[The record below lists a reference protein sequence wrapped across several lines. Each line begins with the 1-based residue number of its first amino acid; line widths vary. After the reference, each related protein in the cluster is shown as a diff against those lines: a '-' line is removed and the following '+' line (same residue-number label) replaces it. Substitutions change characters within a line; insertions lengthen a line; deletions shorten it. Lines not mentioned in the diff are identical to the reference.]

1 MLYFIERVDFMSFS
15 FDFDKYKKHNPRDYS
30 DLMDDDYD
38 YEFSDEFIFED
49 EYGEE
54 GRYDV

>member
-30 DLMDDDYD
+30 DLIDDDYD